1 MLYKRLLLCIGLLY
15 FLLVAITA
23 QAQAQT
29 KFNWVDSRAH
39 SGDFPLVAKKQ
50 PAPIVVAAE
59 DFKVVEIAAQD
70 LAQDINRVTG
80 HKPLIVSTNQ
90 NALQDLKTPAVF
102 IGTLGRSPFIDNLV
116 ATGKLDVSEL
126 RGKWESFLIT
136 VVEQPHAGM
145 KRALVIVGSDRRGTA
160 YGVYELSQA
169 IGVSPWYWWADVV
182 PEKKPALY
190 VSAGIRQFGPPSV
203 KYRGIFIN
211 DEGWGIHQWA
221 AKTFEPENG
230 GIGPKTYQKMFE
242 LMLRLKANTLW
253 PAMHPVT
260 KPFNDFPQHAQLAD
274 DYAIVMGSSH
284 AEPMLRNNVGEWK
297 LPHEHYNYLSHRTQV
312 QGYWEARM
320 QTNGKFENIYTMGMR
335 GIHDS
340 YMQGPRNDAE
350 RIELLQKIF
359 TDQRTLIKKY
369 TQQPVEQVPQMFCA
383 YKEVLGLYR
392 QGLHVPD
399 DITIVWPDD
408 NFGYMRNFANAEERN
423 RAGGFG
429 VYYHLSYLGAPMAY
443 LWLNTTPPALI
454 WQEMHKSYAMGADR
468 IWIANVGDLK
478 PAEIGTELFLQMA
491 WDINRWQLHNQQD
504 FLRTWAAREFGDKY
518 ATEIAGLMR
527 DYYQLN
533 YQRKPEHLQWWL
545 PRSSP
550 RLSDL
555 NATER
560 SERIEAFQQ
569 LRLRTEQLRKKIS
582 DAKQYAFFQLVSYPI
597 NGSALANIR
606 FLQGERGN
614 KTAALA
620 ADAQLNEETALWNNW
635 LVDGKWK
642 HFMAVEPA
650 SSEWDKYR
658 IAPWEM
664 PKAPPHHTAN
674 TESVTSAKTQKPRY
688 SFALEAENFSRK
700 LDRSGTGW
708 QVVAGLG
715 RTGKGAVALYPVTA
729 PASNIDKLPQQA
741 PRLEYDVNFPKT
753 GTVTLHFYLIPT
765 HPLSGN
771 KLRFAV
777 ALNNRPAQL
786 VELDVNDGSTEWAQG
801 VLNATR
807 VVSSNMEV
815 TTASQTGTQTL
826 QVYAVD
832 AGVVLDKIVVD
843 IDGLPASYLGLPEE

>member
-1 MLYKRLLLCIGLLY
+1 MLYKNISLCTGLL
-15 FLLVAITA
+15 FLVLFAITA
-23 QAQAQT
+23 KAQT
-29 KFNWVDSRAH
+29 KSNWVDSRANQ
-39 SGDFPLVAKKQ
+39 GDFPLVAKKQ
-50 PAPIVVAAE
+50 PAPIVVAPE
-59 DFKVVEIAAQD
+59 DFTVVAIAARD

-80 HKPLIVSTNQ
+80 RKPLVVTTTQS
-90 NALQDLKTPAVF
+90 ALRDLKTPAVF

-116 ATGKLDVSEL
+116 TTGKLNVSEL

-136 VVEQPHAGM
+136 VIEQPQAGM
-145 KRALVIVGSDRRGTA
+145 ARALVIVGSDRRGTA
-160 YGVYELSQA
+160 YGTYELSQA

-182 PEKKPALY
+182 PEKKSALY
-190 VSAGIRQFGPPSV
+190 VSAGTRQFGPPSV

-230 GIGPKTYQKMFE
+230 GIGPKTYEKMFE
-242 LMLRLKANTLW
+242 LLLRLKANILW

-260 KPFNDFPQHAQLAD
+260 KPFNHFPQHAQLAD
-274 DYAIVMGSSH
+274 DYGIVMGSSH

-297 LPHEHYNYLSHRTQV
+297 LPHEQYNYLAHPEQV
-312 QGYWEARM
+312 HSYWEERM
-320 QTNGKFENIYTMGMR
+320 KTNGKFENIYTLGMR

-340 YMQGPRNDAE
+340 YMQGPNNDAE
-350 RIELLQKIF
+350 RIDLLQKIF

-369 TQQPVEQVPQMFCA
+369 TQQPVEQAPQMFCA

-392 QGLHVPD
+392 QGLDVPD

-408 NFGYMRNFANAEERN
+408 NFGYMRNFSSANAEERK

-491 WDINRWQLHNQQD
+491 WDIDRWQLHNQAD
-504 FLRTWAAREFGDKY
+504 FLSDWAAREFGEHH
-518 ATEIAGLMR
+518 AAAIAELMHE
-527 DYYQLN
+527 YYRLN

-545 PRSSP
+545 PRAIP
-550 RLSDL
+550 RMSDL
-555 NATER
+555 NAQEITER
-560 SERIEAFQQ
+560 LQAFQQ
-569 LRLRTEQLRKKIS
+569 LRLRTELLRKKIS

-606 FLQGERGN
+606 FLEGERGN

-620 ADAQLNEETALWNNW
+620 ADAQLSEETALWNRW
-635 LVDGKWK
+635 LADGKWK

-650 SSEWDKYR
+650 TSEWDKYR
-658 IAPWEM
+658 IAPWVM
-664 PKAPPHHTAN
+664 PTGIDPKSTNNAPVGLN
-674 TESVTSAKTQKPRY
+674 KTQKPVL
-688 SFALEAENFSRK
+688 SFALEAENFTRK
-700 LDRSGTGW
+700 VDRPSAGW
-708 QVVAGLG
+708 QVIEGLG

-729 PASNIDKLPQQA
+729 PAINIHTLPQQA
-741 PRLEYDVNFPKT
+741 PRLEYEVNFPSA
-753 GTVTLHFYLIPT
+753 GEVTVHFYLIPT
-765 HPLSGN
+765 HPLIGN
-771 KLRFAV
+771 TLRFAV
-777 ALNNRPAQL
+777 ALDNNAAQL
-786 VELDVNDGSTEWAQG
+786 VELDVKDGGTEWAQG

-807 VVSSNMEV
+807 TV
-815 TTASQTGTQTL
+815 TANITVTHIGQQTL
-826 QVYAVD
+826 QIYGVD
-832 AGVVLDKIVVD
+832 AGVLLDKIVVD
-843 IDGLPASYLGLPEE
+843 VDGLPPSYLGLPAAN